1 MAVKQKSEQ
10 SVIADGR
17 SAAVLAPNPP
27 GARKSRNIPILSSI
41 ANIQALRFWKIR
53 LGLGI
58 IGLFVL
64 VAIFA
69 PLIAHQDPEAFSYD
83 ALQPPSLAHLLGTTQ
98 TGQDVFSQ
106 MVYGTRVTL
115 LVGFSVGLIA
125 TAFSVI
131 IGLTAGYFGG
141 LVDEILSLLMNVFLV
156 MPALPL
162 AIVLSGYLELTN
174 LRGPVPVAIVLVIT
188 GWAWGAR
195 VLRAQTLSMRQRD
208 FVSAAR
214 ASGENPLYII
224 FAEILPNE
232 IAIVFSSLIFTVIY
246 AILAEIGLEFL
257 GLSDVTVPSWGNI
270 LYWASNGNA
279 LLLEAWWWFVPPGLC
294 IALLGAGLA
303 FINFGIDEI
312 TNPRLRDAS
321 RS

>member
-1 MAVKQKSEQ
+1 MAVKQKGERPFIASEQ
-10 SVIADGR
+10 PRDVVLPGGSQ
-17 SAAVLAPNPP
+17 AA
-27 GARKSRNIPILSSI
+27 RRNIPILSRL
-41 ANIQALRFWKIR
+41 ARVNALRSWKIR

-58 IGLFVL
+58 MGFFVL

-69 PLIAHQDPEAFSYD
+69 PLIAHQDPQAFSYD
-83 ALQPPSLAHLLGTTQ
+83 ALAAPSPQHLMGTTQ
-98 TGQDVFSQ
+98 TGQDVFAQ
-106 MVYGTRVTL
+106 LVYGTRITL
-115 LVGFSVGLIA
+115 LVGFTVGIIA
-125 TAFSVI
+125 TMLSVI
-131 IGLTAGYFGG
+131 IGLMAGYFGG
-141 LVDEILSLLMNVFLV
+141 LLDDVLSLLMNVFLV
-156 MPALPL
+156 IPSLPL
-162 AIVLSGYLELTN
+162 AIVMAGYASGAG
-174 LRGPVPVAIVLVIT
+174 LRGPIPVAIVLTIT
-188 GWAWGAR
+188 GWAFGAR

-214 ASGENPLYII
+214 ASGEGPLHII

-232 IAIVFSSLIFTVIY
+232 IAIVCTSFIFTVLY

-257 GLSDVTVPSWGNI
+257 GLSDVTVTSWGNI

-279 LLLEAWWWFVPPGLC
+279 LLLGAWWWFVPAGLC

-303 FINFGIDEI
+303 FMNFGIDEI

>member
-1 MAVKQKSEQ
+1 MAVKQKSER
-10 SVIADGR
+10 SLIAEEQR
-17 SAAVLAPNPP
+17 TTALVP
-27 GARKSRNIPILSSI
+27 GGQQARVKRKIPILSDL
-41 ANIQALRFWKIR
+41 ANFSALRFWKIR
-53 LGLGI
+53 LGLGM
-58 IGLFVL
+58 IGFFVL

-69 PLIAHQDPEAFSYD
+69 PLIARQDPQAFSSA
-83 ALQPPSLAHLLGTTQ
+83 ALEPPSWAHLMGTTQ

-106 MVYGTRVTL
+106 LVYGTRTTL

-125 TAFSVI
+125 TTASVV

-141 LVDEILSLLMNVFLV
+141 VVDEVLSLLMNVFLV
-156 MPALPL
+156 IPALPL
-162 AIVLSGYLELTN
+162 AIVMSGYVTV
-174 LRGPVPVAIVLVIT
+174 RGPVPVAIVLVVT

-208 FVSAAR
+208 FVVAAR
-214 ASGENPLYII
+214 ASGESPLRII

-232 IAIVFSSLIFTVIY
+232 IAIVCSSLIFTILY

-257 GLSDVTVPSWGNI
+257 GLSDVYATSWGNI
-270 LYWASNGNA
+270 LFWATNGNA
-279 LLLEAWWWFVPPGLC
+279 LLLEAWWWFAPAGLC
-294 IALLGAGLA
+294 IAVLGAGLA

-312 TNPRLRDAS
+312 TNPRLRDTA